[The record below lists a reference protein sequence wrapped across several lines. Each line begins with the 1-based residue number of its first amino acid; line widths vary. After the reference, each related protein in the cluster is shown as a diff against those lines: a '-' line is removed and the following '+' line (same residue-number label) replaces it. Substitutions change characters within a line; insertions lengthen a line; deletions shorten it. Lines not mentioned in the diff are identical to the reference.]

1 MPANRR
7 YNPTVT
13 RGKVEFFE
21 QGLPAGS
28 EFLLLGSAEEGGE
41 LQVIDDARTFAEAKT
56 KAEMFL
62 QDHPNGGIL
71 IEKHMCAVYRLPV
84 FDKKES

>member
-1 MPANRR
+1 ME
-7 YNPTVT
+7 

-21 QGLPAGS
+21 GGLPQDS

-41 LQVIDDARTFAEAKT
+41 LQVIDDARTFAEART

-62 QDHPNGGIL
+62 ADHPNGGIL
-71 IEKHMCAVYRLPV
+71 IEKHMCAVYRLPL
-84 FDKKES
+84 FNQKES